1 MTAGLEGL
9 KVADPTDGALA
20 QARGRVGAEPLQW
33 LFDLLRGPAP
43 GIGTPGVWWRGLLV
57 CAIDGTTMSVPDSPA
72 NLTGFTKQRCN
83 NGGAGYPALRLLVLV
98 SCGTRT
104 VIDAVFGP
112 TTGGETAYEPRLLRS
127 LREGMIVLLDRNF
140 AARALVTAIA
150 GTGAHVLVRAK
161 SGRRLPVLGHCA
173 DGSFQSAIGAVS
185 VRVIDCEITITTA
198 SGRRTGHYRLLTTL
212 TDHQA
217 HPAAE
222 LIKLYHQRWVVEI
235 CQAQCTHGV

>member
-83 NGGAGYPALRLLVLV
+83 NGGSRKESKRCFFRPGSLSLVWGYRARCVGSSPYGSR
-98 SCGTRT
+98 SCSR
-104 VIDAVFGP
+104 I
-112 TTGGETAYEPRLLRS
+112 
-127 LREGMIVLLDRNF
+127 
-140 AARALVTAIA
+140 
-150 GTGAHVLVRAK
+150 
-161 SGRRLPVLGHCA
+161 
-173 DGSFQSAIGAVS
+173 
-185 VRVIDCEITITTA
+185 
-198 SGRRTGHYRLLTTL
+198 
-212 TDHQA
+212 
-217 HPAAE
+217 
-222 LIKLYHQRWVVEI
+222 
-235 CQAQCTHGV
+235 